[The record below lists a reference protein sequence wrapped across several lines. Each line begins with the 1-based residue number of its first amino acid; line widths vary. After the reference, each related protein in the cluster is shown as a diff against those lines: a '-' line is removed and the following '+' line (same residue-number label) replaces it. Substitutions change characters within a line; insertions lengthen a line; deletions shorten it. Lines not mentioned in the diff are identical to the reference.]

1 MQPLENA
8 HALVIGIA
16 DYDGIRKLPR
26 VADARDLAAVLADPA
41 LCGYPKDNVQL
52 LEDAQATNQAIRA
65 GLDRLAQNAGPD
77 STVFLYFSGHG
88 GRIDNG
94 PHAGQFLLPVDT
106 IYPSADD
113 LARTAISGA
122 EFTAALAAIKA
133 RRLTVVL
140 DCCHAGGIGEPRDL
154 VPTERVEAGLSDNYL
169 EALKAGS
176 GRAIIAATRA
186 TAPAY
191 VRDAARYGVFTGHFL
206 DGLRGS
212 APGAGGVIRIFD
224 LYDYTQ
230 RKVIADQPNQ
240 HPVFKAELED
250 NYTLARFRGGAVL
263 TAATTTAPPPADGF
277 AHDAYVSFSKEKL
290 DKAWARKTFLP
301 ALRGAGLDVVS
312 EDDFALGAPLIN
324 EMERAV
330 VQSRYTIGLLT
341 PHSLADNFAD
351 LNGVLARHLGL
362 EKSQRRFI
370 GVMRERC
377 SPRLSI
383 RALYYLDM
391 TDDDE
396 FDINVARLVSQLRQA
411 PEIRRT
417 DD

>member
-8 HALVIGIA
+8 HALIVGIA
-16 DYDGIRKLPR
+16 DYQGIRKLPR
-26 VADARDLAAVLADPA
+26 VEDARDLADVLADPA
-41 LCGYPKDNVQL
+41 LGGYPKDHVQL

-65 GLDRLAQNAGPD
+65 ALERLAKSAD
-77 STVFLYFSGHG
+77 ADATVFLYFSGHG
-88 GRIDNG
+88 GRIDDG
-94 PHAGQFLLPVDT
+94 PHAGQYLLPVDT
-106 IYPSADD
+106 IYPSAEN
-113 LARTAISGA
+113 LARTAVSGA

-154 VPTERVEAGLSDNYL
+154 VPTEKVDPGLSDNYL
-169 EALKAGS
+169 EALKAGA

-186 TAPAY
+186 TTPAY
-191 VRDAARYGVFTGHFL
+191 VRQGARYGIFTGHFL

-230 RKVIADQPNQ
+230 RKVVADQPNQ
-240 HPVFKAELED
+240 HPVFKAELEE
-250 NYTLARFRGGAVL
+250 NYALARYRGGAVP
-263 TAATTTAPPPADGF
+263 TAAKTAAEPPADGF
-277 AHDAYVSFSKEKL
+277 AHDAYISFSKDKL
-290 DKAWARKTFLP
+290 DKTWARKTFLP
-301 ALRGAGLDVVS
+301 ALKGAGLNVVS

-341 PHSLADNFAD
+341 PRSLADNFAD
-351 LNGVLARHLGL
+351 LNSVLARHLGL
-362 EKSQRRFI
+362 EKSQRRFV
-370 GVMRERC
+370 GVLRERC
-377 SPRLSI
+377 TPRLSI

-396 FDINVARLVSQLRQA
+396 FDINIARLVSQLRQA